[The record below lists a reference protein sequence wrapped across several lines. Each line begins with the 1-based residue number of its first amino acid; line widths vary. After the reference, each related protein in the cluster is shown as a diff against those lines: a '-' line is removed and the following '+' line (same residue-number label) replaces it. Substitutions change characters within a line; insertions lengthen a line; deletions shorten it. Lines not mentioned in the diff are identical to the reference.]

1 MLGSLKLNKR
11 GDNILDKRKLYE
23 YIKTEFDLVM
33 NEQIDNVSK
42 NTILCNLMTRLERNF
57 SYMPIMSPLTNPK
70 VKQYFDEN
78 PEELEIKQLYDIISD
93 ARM

>member
-33 NEQIDNVSK
+33 NEQIDNKS
-42 NTILCNLMTRLERNF
+42 
-57 SYMPIMSPLTNPK
+57 
-70 VKQYFDEN
+70 
-78 PEELEIKQLYDIISD
+78 
-93 ARM
+93 